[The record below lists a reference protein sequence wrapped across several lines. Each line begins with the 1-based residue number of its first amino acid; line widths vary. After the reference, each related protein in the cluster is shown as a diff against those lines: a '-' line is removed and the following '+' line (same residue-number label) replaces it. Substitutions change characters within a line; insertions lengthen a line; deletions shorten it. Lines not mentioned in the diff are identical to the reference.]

1 MVCYDFIG
9 LFVLLCG
16 SVGRLTVITVG
27 FWFWR
32 WCWVVRV
39 CLVWFEGWL
48 CFNCVVSLVVVCWF
62 CRWLYLG
69 GEFLVVGL
77 GLYLVCCSFV
87 VICFVVV
94 FAVCCWYWLMSMFRL
109 IDFI

>member
-1 MVCYDFIG
+1 M
-9 LFVLLCG
+9 
-16 SVGRLTVITVG
+16 
-27 FWFWR
+27 
-32 WCWVVRV
+32 
-39 CLVWFEGWL
+39 
-48 CFNCVVSLVVVCWF
+48 VCWF

-94 FAVCCWYWLMSMFRL
+94 FAVCCWYWLMPMFRL
-109 IDFI
+109 IDFIWLLVIDGCLTYVDGG